1 MIAVAPPPKR
11 DYLSYSAVRTFQG
24 CPLKYR
30 FRYIDGLSEDCVSS
44 SLVFGSAIHS
54 ALEFFFSQQLAGE
67 EESGLD
73 ELLAVYQQSWR
84 DRSGQAVR
92 FAKTETADS
101 LHQLADRMLTAF
113 LASDLTKQEGRIIGI
128 EEELRGKL
136 SPGLPDLLGRIDL
149 LLETD
154 DAVVVQDFK
163 TSRSAWNEYQA
174 EDQSEQLLLYAD
186 LVRRL
191 VPGKKLRLQFAVIT
205 KAKSPKVQLLEA
217 SFDESK
223 LDRTKRVFE
232 SVWSAIQSG
241 IFYPAPSV
249 MQCSGYGYRSQCDA
263 WRGNSNQGLNAYA

>member
-1 MIAVAPPPKR
+1 
-11 DYLSYSAVRTFQG
+11 
-24 CPLKYR
+24 
-30 FRYIDGLSEDCVSS
+30 
-44 SLVFGSAIHS
+44 VFGSAIHS
-54 ALEFFFSQQLAGE
+54 AMEFFFSQQLAGE

-92 FAKTETADS
+92 FGKTETADS
-101 LHQLADRMLTAF
+101 MHQLADRMLTAF

-128 EEELRGKL
+128 EEELRGEL
-136 SPGLPDLLGRIDL
+136 SPELPDLLGRIDL

-191 VPGKKLRLQFAVIT
+191 IPGKQLRLQFAVIT
-205 KAKSPKVQLLEA
+205 KAKAPKVQLLEA
-217 SFDESK
+217 NFDESK

-232 SVWSAIQSG
+232 NVWSAIQAG
-241 IFYPAPSV
+241 HFYPVPSP
-249 MQCSGYGYRSQCDA
+249 MQCPGCGFLGVGGVDVLWNVDTQSADCHQFYLRLLTVGCSASIDAAELGMLLGVQSQLKLRSI
-263 WRGNSNQGLNAYA
+263 